1 MDHCGLD
8 LGRKSSRYCILD
20 ERRQLV
26 REGPVRNTP
35 VHLGAV
41 FRGRAP
47 MRVVIE
53 ATTQS
58 FWVAEQLAELGH
70 DVRVVDPNRT
80 KAIGASLIKHD
91 RLDARILAQLCA
103 ADLLAE
109 VRVPARAQRLARV
122 PMVSR
127 DALVRARISLINAL
141 RGICAS
147 EGVLLPQASPARLVE
162 RLDDAQE
169 QLPQGLYDAVVGLA
183 DGIVGLNVCI
193 DDADRT
199 VANMAS
205 SDPVLRRLQTVPGVG
220 PITAA
225 AFVAALG
232 DPGRFRSGRAVGAY
246 LGLVPRLYQSGATE
260 RRGRITNHGNRQ
272 ARWALTMAA
281 SSLLRSHGEAPLQR
295 WARQLATRVGRK
307 KACCAVA
314 RKLAALLWVMWRDG
328 TTFNKRLCA

>member
-1 MDHCGLD
+1 MHYCGLD

-20 ERRQLV
+20 EHREVV

-35 VHLGAV
+35 VHLGTV
-41 FRGRAP
+41 FRARTQ
-47 MRVVIE
+47 MRVVLE

-58 FWVAEQLAELGH
+58 FWIAEQLIELGH

-91 RLDARILAQLCA
+91 RLDARILAQLAA

-109 VRVPARAQRLARV
+109 VRIPGRAERLGRV

-127 DALVRARISLINAL
+127 DALVRSRTRLVNAL

-147 EGVLLPQASPARLVE
+147 EGVQLPQASPARLVE
-162 RLDDAQE
+162 LLDAAQD
-169 QLPQGLYDAVVGLA
+169 QLPDGLYEAVVPVA
-183 DGIVGLNVCI
+183 DAIAGLNVCI
-193 DDADRT
+193 DDGDR
-199 VANMAS
+199 ALERAAAQ
-205 SDPVLRRLQTVPGVG
+205 DPLLRRLQTVPGVG

-225 AFVAALG
+225 AFIAAIG
-232 DPGRFRSGRAVGAY
+232 DPDRFRSGRAVGAY
-246 LGLVPRLYQSGATE
+246 LGLVPSLYQSGATE
-260 RRGRITNHGNRQ
+260 RRGRITKRGNRH

-295 WARQLATRVGRK
+295 WARQLATRIGRK

-314 RKLAALLWVMWRDG
+314 RKLAALLWVLWRDG
-328 TTFNKRLCA
+328 TTFDRRLGP